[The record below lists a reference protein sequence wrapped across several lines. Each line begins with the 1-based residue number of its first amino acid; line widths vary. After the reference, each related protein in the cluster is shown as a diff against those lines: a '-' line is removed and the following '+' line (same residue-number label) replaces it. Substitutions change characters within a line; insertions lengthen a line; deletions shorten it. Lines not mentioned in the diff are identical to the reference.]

1 MLENEKE
8 DEEMKDSQDIAH
20 DIDEDD
26 WVSPEKLQL
35 IGDKY

>member
-1 MLENEKE
+1 MR
-8 DEEMKDSQDIAH
+8 DFQDIGD

-35 IGDKY
+35 IGKEC